1 MRILIGCLLLTA
13 LVALPALSLAQ
24 APAPFFTGFVEGEAL
39 KEGELNGLAWST
51 DGLQLADGQAEGT
64 YTSPELAVQPFEYA
78 ILSWN
83 ADTPAGASLEVQARF
98 LHREKGE
105 WTPWLS
111 WGMWE
116 KSPKRASRSSSHEL
130 AAISYDT
137 AWVAGDNVRAEKLQ
151 LRAILRGEG
160 AVLRRIA
167 YTLHDTGVAERPA
180 DPAHQGALTQEQL
193 AYSQGIRESTI
204 ASVMCSAVTTC
215 TQLNLAGEAYLP
227 EEIALMQYDAALNGY
242 GNWSFNMAMAG
253 ELGYKA
259 YVTYADEEELL
270 RLLDQGRAVGM
281 SVRYSGKPDGGQPYL
296 EGAPMTTD
304 GHLITVRG
312 YEIADGQRWYLVS
325 DSAAATDEQAH
336 MRYRGSQLMDAWVSR
351 ILYVVEGKEAESR
364 AIVRLPATLSITDKT
379 GVYQLGDVPA
389 KAVFLGFTG
398 AARNKPGGGYLA
410 YTVDGQ
416 PGTRFDAKAAGDNLV
431 KFPDDVPADKVT
443 LYVMTNLGITYV
455 AQMPE

>member
-1 MRILIGCLLLTA
+1 MRILLGCLLLTA
-13 LVALPALSLAQ
+13 LLALPVLSLAE
-24 APAPFFTGFVEGEAL
+24 APFVTGFVEGEAF
-39 KEGELNGLAWST
+39 KEGTLSGLVWAQ
-51 DGLQLADGQAEGT
+51 DGISLSSGEAEGS

-83 ADTPAGASLEVQARF
+83 ADTPAGASLEAEARF
-98 LHREKGE
+98 WHREQGA

-111 WGMWE
+111 WGTWDRT
-116 KSPKRASRSSSHEL
+116 PKRTSRSSSYEL

-137 AWVAGDNVRAEKLQ
+137 AWVTGDGVRADKLQ
-151 LRAILRGEG
+151 LRVTLRGEG
-160 AVLRRIA
+160 ARLRRLA
-167 YTLHDTGVAERPA
+167 YTLHDTGVAERPVDA
-180 DPAHQGALTQEQL
+180 AHQGAVTDGQL
-193 AYSQGIRESTI
+193 AYAQGIRESTI

-215 TQLNLAGEAYLP
+215 TQLNLAGEEYLP
-227 EEIALMQYDAALNGY
+227 EEMALMQYDAALNGY
-242 GNWSFNMAMAG
+242 GNWSFNMALAG

-312 YEIADGQRWYLVS
+312 YEVDGDGRWYLVS
-325 DSAAATDEQAH
+325 DSAAATDEAAF
-336 MRYRGSQLMDAWVSR
+336 MRYRGSQLMDAWTSR
-351 ILYVVEGKEAESR
+351 ILYVVERKEANSQ
-364 AIVRLPATLSITDKT
+364 AIRRVPVALKATDKA
-379 GVYQLGDVPA
+379 GVYALADAPD

-398 AARNKPGGGYLA
+398 GARNKPGGGYLA
-410 YTVDGQ
+410 YQLDGQ

-431 KFPDDVPADKVT
+431 KFPDDVAVDTAT
-443 LYVMTNLGITYV
+443 LYVMTNTGVTYV
-455 AQMPE
+455 ARLGK